1 MAFLNNNKYRDIR
14 DASKNGNEK
23 AQIILQQLRGG
34 AAQADLDRLVEEFY
48 GAPVIPQTIEETSTD
63 NDFGTQ
69 IAESEPIVE
78 PGNADVL
85 DFDLEAILDGEME
98 GLIDENE
105 LEDLAFGDF
114 LKNKAR
120 DGLRA
125 RKGSAYFKAYD
136 PIGRGSYMAGKI
148 NGYKQK
154 FDGRLKDIDRRF
166 NDTNKA
172 LGLYLQH
179 ANETLDD
186 NVELDMSQA
195 SKAYDDFT
203 TDEGTMSSFG
213 RHWDENDNGVVVAKI
228 KELIATYGKQNVIA
242 ALNTLNSDNESYRSY
257 MNNQVDS
264 EVSRYSK
271 SIENLLK

>member
-1 MAFLNNNKYRDIR
+1 MAFLNNSKYRDIR
-14 DASKNGNEK
+14 EASKNGNEK
-23 AQIILQQLRGG
+23 ASIILQQLRKGTQ
-34 AAQADLDRLVEEFY
+34 QADLDRLVEEFY
-48 GAPVIPQTIEETSTD
+48 GAPTISEQAPE
-63 NDFGTQ
+63 N
-69 IAESEPIVE
+69 AEMSVSEPEIMQEERISE
-78 PGNADVL
+78 PSPEDVL
-85 DFDLEAILDGEME
+85 EFDLESILDGEME

-105 LEDLAFGDF
+105 LEDLPFGDF

-120 DGLRA
+120 DGKRA
-125 RKGSAYFKAYD
+125 LKGSAYFKAYD
-136 PIGRGSYMAGKI
+136 PVGRGAYMAGKI

-172 LGLYLQH
+172 LELYLQH

-186 NVELDMSQA
+186 TMDLDMSQA
-195 SKAYDDFT
+195 SKAYEDLT

-228 KELIATYGKQNVIA
+228 KELIGTYGKKNVIA
-242 ALNTLNSDNESYRSY
+242 ALNTLTSDNENYRNY

>member
-1 MAFLNNNKYRDIR
+1 MAFLKNSKYNDIR
-14 DASKNGNEK
+14 EASKNGNEK
-23 AQIILQQLRGG
+23 ALIILQQLRNG
-34 AAQADLDRLVEEFY
+34 ASQVDLDRLVDDFY
-48 GAPVIPQTIEETSTD
+48 AVPVINQEIVETPEI
-63 NDFGTQ
+63 GV
-69 IAESEPIVE
+69 SEPEIAQEERISE
-78 PGNADVL
+78 PNPDEVL
-85 DFDLEAILDGEME
+85 EFDLEAILDGEME
-98 GLIDENE
+98 GLIDEN
-105 LEDLAFGDF
+105 DIDDIPFYDF

-120 DGLRA
+120 DGKRA
-125 RKGSAYFKAYD
+125 LKGPAYFKAYD
-136 PIGRGSYMAGKI
+136 PVGRGAYMAGKI

-172 LGLYLQH
+172 LELYLQH

-186 NVELDMSQA
+186 NMELDMGQA
-195 SKAYDDFT
+195 GKAYEDFT

-228 KELIATYGKQNVIA
+228 KELISTYGKKNVIA
-242 ALNTLNSDNESYRSY
+242 ALNTLTSDNESYRSY

>member
-1 MAFLNNNKYRDIR
+1 MAFLHNAKYKDIR
-14 DASKNGNEK
+14 EAHKNGNEK
-23 AQIILQQLRGG
+23 ASIILQQLRKG
-34 AAQADLDRLVEEFY
+34 ASQDDLNRLVDDFY
-48 GAPVIPQTIEETSTD
+48 AVPVTNQLIEETSEN
-63 NDFGTQ
+63 NDFGAE
-69 IAESEPIVE
+69 IPESEPIVE
-78 PGNADVL
+78 PGPEDVL
-85 DFDLEAILDGEME
+85 EFDLEAVLDGEME

-105 LEDLAFGDF
+105 IEDLPFGDF

-120 DGLRA
+120 DGKRTL
-125 RKGSAYFKAYD
+125 KGSAYFKAYD
-136 PIGRGSYMAGKI
+136 PVGRGAYMAGKI

-172 LGLYLQH
+172 LELYLQY

-186 NVELDMSQA
+186 NMELDMGQA
-195 SKAYDDFT
+195 GKAYEDFT

-213 RHWDENDNGVVVAKI
+213 RHWDENDNGIVVAKI
-228 KELIATYGKQNVIA
+228 KELISTYGKKNVIA
-242 ALNTLNSDNESYRSY
+242 ALNTLTSDNESYRSY